1 MDTYSQTWPAGP
13 RAPPCIADARHV
25 THKRQHTPGGRRRCV
40 SEPHPTCGQK
50 EVAMTTLTLG
60 AALSKSSIPLIDH
73 VAAAAT
79 GTPRGASTALIILA
93 VVVMIIVLRLSGS
106 VLTPFK
112 EIVKASLAALGAV
125 LLTGVVIIALI
136 VALVLSA

>member
-1 MDTYSQTWPAGP
+1 
-13 RAPPCIADARHV
+13 
-25 THKRQHTPGGRRRCV
+25 
-40 SEPHPTCGQK
+40 
-50 EVAMTTLTLG
+50 MTTLTLG
-60 AALSKSSIPLIDH
+60 AVLSKSSIPLIDH

-79 GTPRGASTALIILA
+79 GNPRGASTALIILA